1 MLGGGSRHV
10 WQGPRSRS
18 IFMSVIRAAVRREM
32 VGHQKMSDGVDQD
45 EAYIKV
51 TALCLKRNI
60 HKYSKSS

>member
-1 MLGGGSRHV
+1 MAYNVLTELLRQPLFVSMV
-10 WQGPRSRS
+10 DIWT
-18 IFMSVIRAAVRREM
+18 AVRREM